1 MYRLP
6 ILILIAVLTVPA
18 EAQVFMSPGRPVHT
32 YSIVARDSVTG
43 ELGVAVQSHWFSVGA
58 LVPWAEAGVG
68 AVATQSFVDPSYG
81 PLGLD
86 LLRAG
91 KSASQALAAL
101 LAADSGRDVRQVAMI
116 DARGNVAVHT
126 GTRCIDAAGHHPG
139 PGYAVQA
146 NMMEN
151 ERVWPAMA
159 RAFESSRGPLAERL
173 LAALDAAQQAGGDI
187 RGRQAAALL
196 VVRGVSTGRPWSDRL
211 VDLRVDD
218 HPEPLQELRRL
229 LIMHRAYERMNSG
242 DLAVEHGDI
251 AGALREYGAAEAMIP
266 ENLEMQFWHA
276 VALVNA
282 GRMKEALPMFRAVFQ
297 RDRAWAVLLTRLPR
311 AGVLTADEASLRT
324 ILSAAPSGGVK

>member
-1 MYRLP
+1 M
-6 ILILIAVLTVPA
+6 
-18 EAQVFMSPGRPVHT
+18 
-32 YSIVARDSVTG
+32 
-43 ELGVAVQSHWFSVGA
+43 GVAVQSHWFSVGA

-81 PLGLD
+81 PLALD

-91 KSASQALAAL
+91 KGAPQALAAL
-101 LAADSGRDVRQVAMI
+101 LAADSGREVRQVAII

-126 GTRCIDAAGHHPG
+126 GARCIEAAGHRLG
-139 PGYAVQA
+139 RGYAVQA

-159 RAFESSRGPLAERL
+159 HAFESAPGPLPERL
-173 LAALDAAQQAGGDI
+173 LAALDAAQKAGGDI

-196 VVRGVSTGRPWSDRL
+196 VVRGTSTGQPWNDRV
-211 VDLRVDD
+211 VDLRVEDN
-218 HPEPLQELRRL
+218 PEPLQELRRL
-229 LIMHRAYERMNSG
+229 LVMHRAYERMNNG
-242 DLAVEHGDI
+242 DLAMEHGDI

-282 GRMKEALPMFRAVFQ
+282 GRVADALPIFRTVFR

-311 AGVLTADEASLRT
+311 SGVLTIDEGTLRT
-324 ILSAAPSGGVK
+324 ILAVAPEGGAK